1 MRIIF
6 VRKFNIVR
14 QSGLSDAGEGI
25 SLAISKFSK
34 RAYDCYLLS
43 ITSFFDK

>member
-1 MRIIF
+1 MRIISSQ
-6 VRKFNIVR
+6 KFNIVR

-34 RAYDCYLLS
+34 REARLLSAFYYLL
-43 ITSFFDK
+43 F